1 MQKEMQR
8 QYVDTNLVQLVER
21 LRKDSY
27 DEVVGLCD
35 NATKQIG
42 RLENTGLQHATTQYT
57 STCGELIAEIRMYM
71 AERKEKFIPYLQSL
85 SEKAETNHDCSSCSG
100 GCKINHDLQLIELKA
115 SHSGM
120 RSILNRLQVVALP
133 LYSDTALPD
142 AYRVLRN
149 QMALIENGLTELFF
163 LEENYLLPK
172 VVDAQ
177 KRINAGHKY

>member
-1 MQKEMQR
+1 
-8 QYVDTNLVQLVER
+8 
-21 LRKDSY
+21 
-27 DEVVGLCD
+27 
-35 NATKQIG
+35 
-42 RLENTGLQHATTQYT
+42 
-57 STCGELIAEIRMYM
+57 
-71 AERKEKFIPYLQSL
+71 
-85 SEKAETNHDCSSCSG
+85 
-100 GCKINHDLQLIELKA
+100 
-115 SHSGM
+115 M

-133 LYSDTALPD
+133 LYSDTAFPD